1 MTCLFLIGHPHS
13 IFSKIEDGW
22 RKSVEHAKVLI
33 HRSGFSEKKK
43 LDSNE
48 QLHSA
53 LLPAD
58 CKCSRISA
66 KHMVSLKSLTFH

>member
-48 QLHSA
+48 QLHWA

-58 CKCSRISA
+58 CKCSRI
-66 KHMVSLKSLTFH
+66 